1 MTKFKNILLKKHKT
15 ISFYESFKFCNTE
28 NSKLDSK
35 CDGKSYTYVRNF
47 KQSLCNNIKKRKT

>member
-47 KQSLCNNIKKRKT
+47 KQ